1 MRLPILTHIAWILAL
16 LLVQV
21 LVLDQV
27 HPWGYG
33 APLLCPLIV
42 ITLPMGTSRSEAL
55 LWGFCT
61 GLVADIFAG
70 TAGISSAALTF
81 IAFLQPP
88 LLGLMA
94 PRDSEEELHP
104 SFSAMGRWNYLR
116 FISLLLLLHHIVY
129 FALECFSYF
138 LLIDTLISM
147 CVSYAASLLLIVLV
161 ENIRD
166 NKEVRV

>member
-1 MRLPILTHIAWILAL
+1 MITQILKRMAWALLL

-42 ITLPMGTSRSEAL
+42 ITLPMGTSRSAAL
-55 LWGFCT
+55 LWGF
-61 GLVADIFAG
+61 GVGFVADIFAG
-70 TAGISSAALTF
+70 TAGISSAALTL

-88 LLGLMA
+88 LLELMA
-94 PRDSEEELHP
+94 PRDSEEELRP

-116 FISLLLLLHHIVY
+116 FIAILLLIHHVVY
-129 FALECFSYF
+129 FALEGFSYF
-138 LLIDTLISM
+138 FLKDIAISM
-147 CVSYAASLLLIVLV
+147 GVSYAASLLLIILV
-161 ENIRD
+161 EH
-166 NKEVRV
+166 VRNPKK